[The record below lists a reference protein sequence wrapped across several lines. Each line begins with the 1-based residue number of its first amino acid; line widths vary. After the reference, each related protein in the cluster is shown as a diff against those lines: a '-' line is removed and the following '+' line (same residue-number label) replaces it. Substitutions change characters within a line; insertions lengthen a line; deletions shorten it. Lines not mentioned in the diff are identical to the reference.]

1 MVGMTSL
8 VPTSAEDPGLRLV
21 RRAILGLIALMWLPC
36 LIVPVLALWDEPSST
51 RRWLGAIGIVLLAIA
66 YTFCLYGAA
75 SSDATSGRLVA
86 AFLVVALLSIPLVAP
101 VGPPGRYT
109 WAWIGGATAGFLPL
123 VAGRRKGLGRWPV
136 EVGLVLLVTLAVG
149 AWTGGSLLVHGIIA
163 ASIGLTVLAT
173 AVLPLRLWT
182 LLMQARA
189 GREARARLAVSEERL
204 RFARDVHDLLGHQL
218 TVIALKA
225 ELAARL
231 AGVDAERSARE
242 ASDAQH
248 LAASALTDVRRA
260 VEGYRAVDLGDQLDA
275 TASVLREAGI
285 RPEIGGDALDGL
297 SGEAATQL
305 ALVLREACTN
315 VMRHSAATW
324 CKIDVSRNAT
334 EVRMTITNDGA
345 RAGSP
350 NPGYGLRGA
359 AERLAAVGGTLDVE
373 SRDSVFRL
381 DAEVPVR

>member
-1 MVGMTSL
+1 M
-8 VPTSAEDPGLRLV
+8 
-21 RRAILGLIALMWLPC
+21 
-36 LIVPVLALWDEPSST
+36 
-51 RRWLGAIGIVLLAIA
+51 
-66 YTFCLYGAA
+66 
-75 SSDATSGRLVA
+75 
-86 AFLVVALLSIPLVAP
+86 
-101 VGPPGRYT
+101 
-109 WAWIGGATAGFLPL
+109 
-123 VAGRRKGLGRWPV
+123 
-136 EVGLVLLVTLAVG
+136 
-149 AWTGGSLLVHGIIA
+149 HGVIA
-163 ASIGLTVLAT
+163 ASIGLTILAT

-182 LLMQARA
+182 LLVQARA

-315 VMRHSAATW
+315 VMRHSSATW

-345 RAGSP
+345 RAGSSK
-350 NPGYGLRGA
+350 PGYGLRGA
-359 AERLAAVGGTLDVE
+359 TERLAAVGGTLDVE
-373 SRDSVFRL
+373 SRDGLFKL
-381 DAEVPVR
+381 DVGIPVR